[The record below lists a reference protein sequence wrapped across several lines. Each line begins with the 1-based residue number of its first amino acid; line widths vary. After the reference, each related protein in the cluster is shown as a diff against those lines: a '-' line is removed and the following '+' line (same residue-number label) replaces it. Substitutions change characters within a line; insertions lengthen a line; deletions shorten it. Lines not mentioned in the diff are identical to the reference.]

1 MNVFDENKI
10 LYSND
15 ASMVVGM
22 KPSGHRRA
30 VRWLLAITGLMF
42 ALLLGLLS
50 IFFVGA
56 ELFEKNQ
63 QGGLIALLLGLLFAT
78 LPVPLYALLIIWI
91 DRYESEPLHL
101 LGIAF
106 LWGATVA
113 AFSAGI
119 VNSLSILVVNEAFGA
134 TVSAPIVEESMK
146 ALALFALYFWKKD
159 EFDDVIDGIVYAGMI
174 ALGFA
179 MTENIRY
186 YGLGALEGHLGGLF
200 ILRGIVSPFS
210 HPLFTSMTGIGL
222 GLARQSN
229 NRLVKFCAPLLGL
242 LVAMLMHATWNSSAV
257 FFGGVGFLLVYFL
270 LMVPAFVAALVAI
283 YFALRREGR
292 IVREH
297 LLCDFQRG
305 LFTSEDYNRLCSVRG
320 RMSASLNSL
329 ARGGIGKW
337 RARMQYHQT
346 ASELA
351 FHRSRI
357 ARGLE
362 SNRQTAAEREAA
374 YLQHL
379 YALNKHL
386 TADR

>member
-1 MNVFDENKI
+1 MQNFNAQPHVAVF
-10 LYSND
+10 
-15 ASMVVGM
+15 

-30 VRWLLAITGLMF
+30 VQWLLALIGVMF

-63 QGGLIALLLGLLFAT
+63 QGGLLALLLGLLFAT
-78 LPVPLYALLIIWI
+78 LPVPVYVLLILWI
-91 DRYESEPLHL
+91 DRYESEPLWL
-101 LGIAF
+101 LGTAF
-106 LWGATVA
+106 LWGATIA

-119 VNSLSILVVNEAFGA
+119 VNSISMFVVNEAFGA
-134 TVSAPIVEESMK
+134 VVSAPIVEESMK
-146 ALALFALYFWKKD
+146 AFALFVLYFWKKD
-159 EFDDVIDGIVYAGMI
+159 EFDDVVDGIVYAGMV

-186 YGLGALEGHLGGLF
+186 YGIGALEGHLGGLF

-222 GLARQSN
+222 GLARQTS
-229 NRLVKFCAPLLGL
+229 NRLVKFVAPLMGL

-257 FFGGVGFLLVYFL
+257 FFGGLGFILVYFL
-270 LMVPAFVAALVAI
+270 LMVPAFVAAIVAI
-283 YFALRREGR
+283 YFGLRREGR

-305 LFTSEDYNRLCSVRG
+305 IITGDDYNQLCSVRG
-320 RMSASLNSL
+320 RMSASMTCLT
-329 ARGGIGKW
+329 RGGVSKW
-337 RARMQYHQT
+337 RVRRQYHQV

-351 FHRSRI
+351 FHRSRV
-357 ARGLE
+357 ARGL
-362 SNRQTAAEREAA
+362 SPDPQAAFERESA
-374 YLQHL
+374 YVEHL
-379 YALNKHL
+379 YALTKVLNH
-386 TADR
+386 